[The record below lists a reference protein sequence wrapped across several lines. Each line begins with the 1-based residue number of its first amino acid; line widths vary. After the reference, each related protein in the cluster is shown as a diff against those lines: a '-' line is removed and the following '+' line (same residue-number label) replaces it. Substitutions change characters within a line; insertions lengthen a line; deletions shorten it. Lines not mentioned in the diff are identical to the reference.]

1 MLFRSTVKS
10 VGASNSVSTDRIN
23 GGNFSNSSNLGGR
36 KLLEPAE
43 VGRINSPYAICLM
56 TGRYGA
62 VNRLPDISET
72 FVNKEFGM
80 GSRQEN
86 IELIRK
92 VEKSRA
98 IRELPKTIPLW
109 GIWNTIKAEPD
120 DGTQIKKK
128 RVSFLKGD
136 EE

>member
-1 MLFRSTVKS
+1 M
-10 VGASNSVSTDRIN
+10 
-23 GGNFSNSSNLGGR
+23 
-36 KLLEPAE
+36 
-43 VGRINSPYAICLM
+43 M

-92 VEKSRA
+92 FEKSRA

-128 RVSFLKGD
+128 RVSFLKG